1 MAAQLVRNGELSL
14 TVLALVNVPFLL
26 VFWQLSGYVVTVA
39 NDLL

>member
-14 TVLALVNVPFLL
+14 TVLALVNVPFLP
-26 VFWQLSGYVVTVA
+26 VFVTVA